1 MYIRVL
7 DIRVLDDKEK
17 EMLQLIESDEE
28 TWKAFKFLVNIVK
41 RNYPWYN
48 NPKREVL
55 KKMVRCDIQDLDG
68 VQQFILNLYHNEE
81 GAGSVFKPV

>member
-55 KKMVRCDIQDLDG
+55 KKWYDATYKTWMVS
-68 VQQFILNLYHNEE
+68 N
-81 GAGSVFKPV
+81 SSS

>member
-28 TWKAFKFLVNIVK
+28 TWKK
-41 RNYPWYN
+41 
-48 NPKREVL
+48 
-55 KKMVRCDIQDLDG
+55 
-68 VQQFILNLYHNEE
+68 
-81 GAGSVFKPV
+81 

>member
-55 KKMVRCDIQDLDG
+55 KKWYDAIYKTWMVS
-68 VQQFILNLYHNEE
+68 N
-81 GAGSVFKPV
+81 SSS